1 MLDAFLLGLSS
12 LTPTVLLWIVVGVLV
27 STVIVIIPGLGGV
40 FAMVLLFPLAYSL
53 TPEAGLAML
62 VAAMAVSGTGNTIT
76 GVLFGVPGSATGVAT
91 ILDGYPMAKKGLA
104 TRALTAGLTASAVGG
119 VFGAIILALILPF
132 MRPLVLSL
140 GSPEFFMMIFAA
152 LVFMSYVGEGSKLK
166 SLTAGFAGLM
176 LSFVGLE
183 ISTATARYTF
193 GTLYLIDGVRLVPLF
208 IGLFAVA
215 EMLILLRKGGTI
227 AAQEAK
233 YGTRTQIADGFLD
246 VFRHWRTTVISST
259 VGVVVGLAPGLG
271 GAAAQFIAY
280 TQSMKLSKNG
290 KKFGTGEVEG
300 VIAADAATNS
310 KDGGALVPTL
320 AFGIPGSSAM
330 ALLLAAMIGLG
341 IRPGQSMLTEN
352 LHLVWMFIFILV
364 IANVLGAALCIAF
377 AGAFAKV
384 TRVTASTL
392 APPILVISLFGAYA
406 TSRALGDVWTALIA
420 GFIGYGM
427 VRFGYSRATFVI
439 GFVLGILLERH
450 YILSMNLYGLE
461 FIRRP
466 VALGI
471 AAAIVLVVG
480 FPVVARLIR
489 SARRPG
495 TPDVPGIDTEHA
507 AAEDGENQR

>member
-1 MLDAFLLGLSS
+1 MTEALLQGLAN
-12 LTPTVLLWIVVGVLV
+12 LTPYVLLWMTVGVLV
-27 STVIVIIPGLGGV
+27 STVIAIIPGLGGV
-40 FAMVLLFPLAYSL
+40 FAMVLMLPLVYTL

-104 TRALTAGLTASAVGG
+104 TRALTAGLTASAIGG
-119 VFGAIILALILPF
+119 VFGALVLAAILPV

-152 LVFMSYVGEGSKLK
+152 LVFMAFVGEGSMLK
-166 SLTAGFAGLM
+166 SLSSGFAGLM

-193 GTLYLIDGVRLVPLF
+193 GSLYLIDGVRLVPLF

-215 EMLILLRKGGTI
+215 EMIILLRKGGTI
-227 AAQEAK
+227 APQEAES
-233 YGTRTQIADGFLD
+233 GARSQITEGFLD
-246 VFRHWRTTVISST
+246 VFRHWRTTLSSSAT
-259 VGVVVGLAPGLG
+259 GVVVGLAPGLG
-271 GAAAQFIAY
+271 AAAAQFIAY
-280 TQSMKLSKNG
+280 TQAMKLSKNG
-290 KKFGTGEVEG
+290 KNFGTGEVEG

-341 IRPGQSMLTEN
+341 IRPGPSMLTEN
-352 LHLVWMFIFILV
+352 LDLVWMFIFILV
-364 IANVLGAALCIAF
+364 IANIVGAALCIAF
-377 AGAFAKV
+377 SGLFAKI

-392 APPILVISLFGAYA
+392 APPILIISLFGAYA
-406 TSRALGDVWTALIA
+406 TSRTLGDVWTAVVA
-420 GFIGYGM
+420 GVIGYGM

-450 YILSMNLYGLE
+450 YLLSMRLYGLD
-461 FIRRP
+461 FLRRP
-466 VALGI
+466 VTVGI
-471 AAAIVLVVG
+471 ALAIIAVIVL
-480 FPVVARLIR
+480 PVAARIIR
-489 SARRPG
+489 ALRAPKQEVRADDSAGAR
-495 TPDVPGIDTEHA
+495 
-507 AAEDGENQR
+507 

>member
-1 MLDAFLLGLSS
+1 MLDAFLLGLST
-12 LTPTVLLWIVVGVLV
+12 LTPTVLLWLVVGVLV

-62 VAAMAVSGTGNTIT
+62 VAAAAVSGTGNTIT

-259 VGVVVGLAPGLG
+259 VGVVVGPEEGNDEDGRRERRRGDSRDLRESPCERDAERRAEHVRDDQDEDEHPD
-271 GAAAQFIAY
+271 
-280 TQSMKLSKNG
+280 
-290 KKFGTGEVEG
+290 EVE
-300 VIAADAATNS
+300 
-310 KDGGALVPTL
+310 
-320 AFGIPGSSAM
+320 
-330 ALLLAAMIGLG
+330 
-341 IRPGQSMLTEN
+341 
-352 LHLVWMFIFILV
+352 
-364 IANVLGAALCIAF
+364 VLGEH
-377 AGAFAKV
+377 
-384 TRVTASTL
+384 RL
-392 APPILVISLFGAYA
+392 ARPDAE
-406 TSRALGDVWTALIA
+406 TDHRC
-420 GFIGYGM
+420 
-427 VRFGYSRATFVI
+427 
-439 GFVLGILLERH
+439 EEQRH
-450 YILSMNLYGLE
+450 
-461 FIRRP
+461 R
-466 VALGI
+466 
-471 AAAIVLVVG
+471 
-480 FPVVARLIR
+480 
-489 SARRPG
+489 
-495 TPDVPGIDTEHA
+495 
-507 AAEDGENQR
+507 

>member
-1 MLDAFLLGLSS
+1 M
-12 LTPTVLLWIVVGVLV
+12 TVGVLI

-40 FAMVLLFPLAYSL
+40 FAMVLMLPLVYSL

-62 VAAMAVSGTGNTIT
+62 VGAMAVSGTGNTLT

-119 VFGAIILALILPF
+119 VFGAIVLALVLPV

-140 GSPEFFMMIFAA
+140 GPPEFFMLIFAA
-152 LVFMSYVGEGSKLK
+152 LVFMAYVGEGSKLK
-166 SLTAGFAGLM
+166 SLAAGFAGLM

-183 ISTATARYTF
+183 ISTATSRYTF
-193 GTLYLIDGVRLVPLF
+193 GSLYLIDGIRLVPLF
-208 IGLFAVA
+208 IGMFAIA

-227 AAQEAK
+227 AAQEAQASA
-233 YGTRTQIADGFLD
+233 RSQVVDGFLD
-246 VFRHWRTTVISST
+246 VFRHWRTTLTSSATGVI
-259 VGVVVGLAPGLG
+259 VGVAPGLG

-280 TQSMKLSKNG
+280 AQAMKLSKNG
-290 KKFGTGEVEG
+290 KNFGTGEVEG

-310 KDGGALVPTL
+310 KDGGSLVPTL
-320 AFGIPGSSAM
+320 AFGIPGSSST
-330 ALLLAAMIGLG
+330 ALLLAAMIGMG

-352 LHLVWMFIFILV
+352 LDLVWMFIFVLV
-364 IANVLGAALCIAF
+364 LANIVGAALCIAF
-377 AGAFAKV
+377 TGVFAKV

-392 APPILVISLFGAYA
+392 APPILVISLFGAY
-406 TSRALGDVWTALIA
+406 SSGRALGDVWTAIVA
-420 GFIGYGM
+420 GLIGYGM

-450 YILSMNLYGLE
+450 YLLSMRLYGLD

-466 VALGI
+466 ITLVI
-471 AAAIVLVVG
+471 AAV
-480 FPVVARLIR
+480 VVAVVVSPLIIRLVRATR
-489 SARRPG
+489 SPRIVESAK
-495 TPDVPGIDTEHA
+495 
-507 AAEDGENQR
+507 EDSQVE